1 MTLLHY
7 IQSEVQIVECV
18 IRLGEFIRQLHDRLF
33 DLVNSLCFANTSV
46 VLNRLDRRHAAP
58 TS

>member
-1 MTLLHY
+1 MALLHY
-7 IQSEVQIVECV
+7 IQSEVQIIECI

>member
-1 MTLLHY
+1 MTFLHY
-7 IQSEVQIVECV
+7 IQSEVQIVECF
-18 IRLGEFIRQLHDRLF
+18 IRLDKFIRQAHDRLF

-46 VLNRLDRRHAAP
+46 TFNRLDICHTAP

>member
-1 MTLLHY
+1 MALLHY
-7 IQSEVQIVECV
+7 IQSEVQIIECV

-33 DLVNSLCFANTSV
+33 DLIDSLCFANTSV
-46 VLNRLDRRHAAP
+46 VLNRLDRRHATP

>member
-1 MTLLHY
+1 MALLHY
-7 IQSEVQIVECV
+7 IQSEVQIIECV

>member
-1 MTLLHY
+1 MALLHY
-7 IQSEVQIVECV
+7 IQSEVQIIECV

-33 DLVNSLCFANTSV
+33 DLVNSFCFANTSV